1 MAATTEEPTDAV
13 GPVPFKDSAGAVP
26 LPADSAIA
34 SRPSDPKLWVRH
46 FQGTWV
52 LDTHLPGVV
61 DICKGGFTPRRG
73 DVLLAS
79 PPKCGTTWL
88 KALAFATMARGVHP
102 PGHAGHPLLRLNPH
116 DCVPFLELL
125 FAAEQGSK
133 MDALPLP
140 RLMATHMHHSLLP
153 SSISN
158 NPDCKIVYICSTAS
172 AASNNTTQQAW
183 RIIHLAGSRRTWW
196 FLCGTSP
203 EELVSPIPP
212 SLTCSRPPARGCRRA
227 AHSFA

>member
-158 NPDCKIVYICSTAS
+158 NPDCKIVYICREPKDMVVSLWHFA
-172 AASNNTTQQAW
+172 
-183 RIIHLAGSRRTWW
+183 RRTG
-196 FLCGTSP
+196 LPDTSFSDVFEAACEGMSASGP
-203 EELVSPIPP
+203 FFRLAD
-212 SLTCSRPPARGCRRA
+212 RPV
-227 AHSFA
+227 